1 MCLYHMWAFIQK
13 TIVLQLALEHGVD
26 RRHGLRALERKWSK
40 MLQLD
45 LPVLFSFGV
54 NLTPE
59 AAAND
64 FKRYRFISGSVSQSI
79 ASLLVVKNVRKWG
92 KNVDQCFSKPKM
104 QSSGDRSCPQPKHIQ
119 FTVIEEERNQNIYSF
134 IKIVAD

>member
-59 AAAND
+59 ADVIDSSLDQFLN
-64 FKRYRFISGSVSQSI
+64 QSLRC
-79 ASLLVVKNVRKWG
+79 LL
-92 KNVDQCFSKPKM
+92 
-104 QSSGDRSCPQPKHIQ
+104 
-119 FTVIEEERNQNIYSF
+119 
-134 IKIVAD
+134 